1 MSLFHSTPPREIVS
15 TWSLYS
21 MGGGQD
27 QFMGHGLHLLQRR
40 PLSRAWR
47 SLDAVLVRAGY
58 VSERLG
64 LTNLH
69 QAIKWEASNSLVA
82 CYAYTSNAEELV
94 FICINYVCHPSIGTS
109 EVSEGLDLTNL
120 YQVLRG
126 SNSVVTCYP
135 PRTLV

>member
-64 LTNLH
+64 LTNLVGGF
-69 QAIKWEASNSLVA
+69 KLSRCL
-82 CYAYTSNAEELV
+82 
-94 FICINYVCHPSIGTS
+94 
-109 EVSEGLDLTNL
+109 
-120 YQVLRG
+120 LR
-126 SNSVVTCYP
+126 VYLE
-135 PRTLV
+135 R